1 MPSALLVQLR
11 QLHPLDGTFETKR
24 GVSANTEAPLCLY
37 YMLVRVSDLAYYEFL
52 VVTYEHAVLACG
64 FATAQVVKSGVGERF
79 FHSCCSQRH
88 GWQKTG
94 RHLHRRI

>member
-1 MPSALLVQLR
+1 MVRLKQ
-11 QLHPLDGTFETKR
+11 KR
-24 GVSANTEAPLCLY
+24 GASVFAEAPLCLY

-94 RHLHRRI
+94 RRLRRRT

>member
-1 MPSALLVQLR
+1 MFA
-11 QLHPLDGTFETKR
+11 
-24 GVSANTEAPLCLY
+24 EAPLCLY

-79 FHSCCSQRH
+79 FHSFVRI
-88 GWQKTG
+88 QKETVG
-94 RHLHRRI
+94 RQDRQHDFSAFFLNINIVIVIRRLRKIPAG